1 MKIELTIKYDAWSN
15 HGGYIW
21 LRQPRSNGYGYI
33 AVRNAWNHE
42 PYGTFK

>member
-1 MKIELTIKYDAWSN
+1 MAIKTITYDDVQSQ
-15 HGGYIW
+15 GSGFIYV
-21 LRQPRSNGYGYI
+21 RQPRSNGYGYI